1 MTDTAI
7 GDYAMLSD
15 RHSAALVDRD
25 GSIDSLC
32 FPRFDSPSIF
42 GRLLDDAAGHWS
54 LRTAGST
61 AVARR
66 YLDRTMVLETTFR
79 TATGVAVPVDALG
92 TGNGTRGQALGLE
105 APRLLMRQATCCEG
119 NVDTEVEYLPRR
131 EYGLVFPLLE
141 EVGGGVAATG
151 GAD

>member
-15 RHSAALVDRD
+15 RHSAALVARD
-25 GSIDSLC
+25 GSVDWLC

-42 GRLLDDAAGHWS
+42 GRLLGDAAGHWS
-54 LRTAGST
+54 LRGVGSI

-79 TATGVAVPVDALG
+79 TATGVAVVADALA
-92 TGNGTRGQALGLE
+92 TGNGNRGHDLGLE
-105 APRLLMRQATCCEG
+105 APHLLVRQAACTEG
-119 NVDTEVEYLPRR
+119 NAHLV
-131 EYGLVFPLLE
+131 YG
-141 EVGGGVAATG
+141 AAT
-151 GAD
+151 AAAFAALDRRR